1 MVGAS
6 FHTVENLINNL
17 NGVSNGQTNFNPYDS
32 NNQTNFNPL
41 IGKISNIPTD
51 FNSSCK
57 LSNIHIDFNPVCKIS
72 NIHTDFNHFQK
83 LLNKY
88 MNFNPHH

>member
-6 FHTVENLINNL
+6 FHTVKNLINNL

-41 IGKISNIPTD
+41 IGKISNIP
-51 FNSSCK
+51 
-57 LSNIHIDFNPVCKIS
+57 NP
-72 NIHTDFNHFQK
+72 FQK

>member
-6 FHTVENLINNL
+6 FHTVKNLINNL

-41 IGKISNIPTD
+41 IGKISEY
-51 FNSSCK
+51 S
-57 LSNIHIDFNPVCKIS
+57 H
-72 NIHTDFNHFQK
+72 
-83 LLNKY
+83 
-88 MNFNPHH
+88 